1 MFITLSIEE
10 INEFPAEV
18 RDFLHEY
25 TAQSLSLN
33 NRASNN
39 STPTNKRIPQP
50 DFSDQLKTSWGE
62 SDPTITR
69 YGRNLVAGNF
79 DWEQMIQAELGGLY
93 HDLYNDF
100 QIHVS
105 EDGFKIEWDGSIE
118 FEKPSTW
125 GFCIILC
132 SLFGFGGLV
141 PGFQPARNT
150 KELCKNL
157 EMLGIS
163 GGEPIEPRSIGPLL
177 KSITKLVE
185 IWHPKFLEGPPLN
198 EIHWFDFDKRGNFYF
213 AGTTFDDCYEAVKN
227 VTKEHFIVAAKSND
241 A

>member
-10 INEFPAEV
+10 INGFPAEV
-18 RDFLHEY
+18 KDFLHDYIAENLPLKNKV
-25 TAQSLSLN
+25 TN
-33 NRASNN
+33 D
-39 STPTNKRIPQP
+39 TPNTDQRILQP

-62 SDPTITR
+62 GDTTNTR

-79 DWEQMIQAELGGLY
+79 NWEQMMQVELGSLS
-93 HDLYNDF
+93 HDLNNDL
-100 QIHVS
+100 QIHVN
-105 EDGFKIEWDGSIE
+105 EETFEIKWNDFIE
-118 FEKPSTW
+118 FDKPSTW

-185 IWHPKFLEGPPLN
+185 IWHPKYIEGPPLN

-213 AGTTFDDCYEAVKN
+213 AGSTFEDCHEAVKN
-227 VTKEHFIVAAKSND
+227 VTKKYFM
-241 A
+241 

>member
-1 MFITLSIEE
+1 MLITLSFEE
-10 INEFPAEV
+10 INGFPEEI
-18 RDFLHEY
+18 RDFLHDY
-25 TAQSLSLN
+25 IAKNLQLN
-33 NRASNN
+33 NGVSN
-39 STPTNKRIPQP
+39 SSSHTNNGNLQP
-50 DFSDQLKTSWGE
+50 EFSDQLKTSYGE
-62 SDPTITR
+62 NDPTITR
-69 YGRNLVAGNF
+69 YDRNLVAGNF
-79 DWEQMIQAELGGLY
+79 DWEQMMQVELGSLY
-93 HDLYNDF
+93 HDLNNDL

-105 EDGFKIEWDGSIE
+105 EDSFKIDWDGVIE

-150 KELCKNL
+150 KELCRNL

-185 IWHPKFLEGPPLN
+185 IWHTKFLEGPPLN
-198 EIHWFDFDKRGNFYF
+198 EVHWFDFDKRGNFYF